1 MSNSIIKSA
10 LLSYG
15 MSGRVFHAPFID
27 LHPGFS
33 LAGAWERSNKNI
45 QKDYPG
51 VKSYASIDEILADPT
66 IDLVV
71 VNTPI
76 YSHYEYALAALN
88 ADKHIIVE
96 KAFTTNLQEALA
108 LDALAK
114 SKSKH
119 IFVYQN
125 RRLDSDFLTVKK
137 IVDAGVLGELVEVEI
152 RYDRFNGAQ
161 SPKLHKEIPG
171 PGAGI
176 VKDLGPHLIDQA
188 IYLFGSPEKIFADL
202 RMTRPE
208 TQVDDYFEILFYYPN
223 LRVRLRGGYYFKE
236 PVPSFQLHG
245 KKGSFLKVRADKQES
260 DLLAGLK
267 PKGDDWGTETENDFG
282 ILHVDGQEK
291 IRVPSEKGN
300 FMYFY
305 ENVFDTLQGRAEP
318 FVPAMQGA
326 QCMQVIDAVFESDAV
341 QKVIH
346 LPSL

>member
-1 MSNSIIKSA
+1 MSNPIIKSA

-45 QKDYPG
+45 EKDYPG
-51 VKSYASIDEILADPT
+51 VKSYASMEDILSDPG
-66 IDLVV
+66 IDLIV
-71 VNTPI
+71 VNTPT

-88 ADKHIIVE
+88 AGKHILVE
-96 KAFTTNLQEALA
+96 KAFTTNLPEALA
-108 LDALAK
+108 LDELAK
-114 SKSKH
+114 AKSKH

-137 IVDAGVLGELVEVEI
+137 IVDAGVLGEMVEAEF

-176 VKDLGPHLIDQA
+176 IKDLGPHLIDQA
-188 IYLFGSPEKIFADL
+188 LYLFGKPEKVFADL

-208 TQVDDYFEILFYYPN
+208 TQVEDWFEIIFYYPN

-245 KKGSFLKVRADKQES
+245 KKGSFLKVRADKQEP

-267 PKGDDWGTETENDFG
+267 PQGADWGAETEMDFG
-282 ILHVDGQEK
+282 VLHLDGQEK
-291 IRVPSEKGN
+291 IRIPSEKGN
-300 FMYFY
+300 YMYIY
-305 ENVFDTLQGRAEP
+305 ENVFDTLQGRTTA
-318 FVPAMQGA
+318 FVSAMQGA
-326 QCMQVIDAVFESDAV
+326 QCMQVIDAVFESHAA

>member
-1 MSNSIIKSA
+1 MSNSIINAA

-45 QKDYPG
+45 EKDYPG
-51 VKSYASIDEILADPT
+51 VKSFASMEEILSDPT

-71 VNTPI
+71 VNTPT
-76 YSHYEYALAALN
+76 YSHYEYALATLHAG
-88 ADKHIIVE
+88 KHIVVE
-96 KAFTTNLQEALA
+96 KAFTTNLEEALT
-108 LDALAK
+108 LQALAK
-114 SKSKH
+114 VKSKH

-137 IVDAGVLGELVEVEI
+137 IVEAGELGELVEAEF

-176 VKDLGPHLIDQA
+176 IKDLGPHLIDQA
-188 IYLFGSPEKIFADL
+188 LYLFGLPEKVFADL

-208 TQVDDYFEILFYYPN
+208 TQVEDCFEILLYYPK

-245 KKGSFLKVRADKQES
+245 KKGSFLKVRADKQEP

-267 PKGDDWGTETENDFG
+267 PHGDDWGTETEMDFG
-282 ILHVDGQEK
+282 ILHIDGQAK
-291 IRVPSEKGN
+291 ISVPSEKGN
-300 FMYFY
+300 YMHIY
-305 ENVFDTLQGRAEP
+305 ENVFDTLQGRTKP
-318 FVPAMQGA
+318 FVCAMQGA
-326 QCMQVIDAVFESDAV
+326 QCMQVIDAVFESDAT
-341 QKVIH
+341 QRVI
-346 LPSL
+346 LLASL

>member
-1 MSNSIIKSA
+1 
-10 LLSYG
+10 
-15 MSGRVFHAPFID
+15 
-27 LHPGFS
+27 
-33 LAGAWERSNKNI
+33 
-45 QKDYPG
+45 
-51 VKSYASIDEILADPT
+51 
-66 IDLVV
+66 
-71 VNTPI
+71 
-76 YSHYEYALAALN
+76 
-88 ADKHIIVE
+88 
-96 KAFTTNLQEALA
+96 
-108 LDALAK
+108 
-114 SKSKH
+114 
-119 IFVYQN
+119 VYQN
-125 RRLDSDFLTVKK
+125 RRLDSDFLSVKK

-188 IYLFGSPEKIFADL
+188 IYLFGSPEKVFADL

-245 KKGSFLKVRADKQES
+245 KKGSFLKVRADKQET

-267 PKGDDWGTETENDFG
+267 PKGDDWGTENEADFG
-282 ILHVDGQEK
+282 LLHIDGQEK
-291 IRVPSEKGN
+291 IRIQSEKGN

-318 FVPAMQGA
+318 FVSAMQGA
-326 QCMQVIDAVFESDAV
+326 QCMQVIDAVFESHEA

-346 LPSL
+346 LNSL